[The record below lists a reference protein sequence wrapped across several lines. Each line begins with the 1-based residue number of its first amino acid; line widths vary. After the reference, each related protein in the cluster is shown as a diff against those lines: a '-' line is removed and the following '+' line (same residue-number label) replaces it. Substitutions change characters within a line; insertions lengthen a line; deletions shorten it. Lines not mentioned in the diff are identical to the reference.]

1 MASTA
6 GRLAEDTCE
15 RDWIWE
21 REIEAAPWEE
31 TRRLG
36 AGAWERQFRRIRES
50 SGFYARKWRE
60 AGIGSSFV
68 SLGDLSQLPFTTKDE
83 LRQALDESPPFGSNL
98 CVAPEQVK
106 RVYQTSGT
114 TGTPSVLAL
123 TRGDMESWTTM
134 GTRTYYATGIHEHS
148 SVLTTFGAGPFVAG
162 HTHFVLLRIG
172 TRSVPVA
179 PGDTERVVFGLKA
192 GLADTLLSTASFAQ
206 YLANRAERLEKESP
220 SPLQGRGVEG
230 EGRGTGNLTH
240 VVTGGE
246 PGGGIPAIRDHIQR
260 VLGVTVT
267 EVMGI
272 GDVAPSLFGE
282 CPHQQGMHYC
292 GAGHV
297 WVELIDPDTHEP
309 MDIETGAVG
318 ELVYTTLTRE
328 AMPIVRFRGSDIVR
342 IEGTS
347 CECGRTSF
355 RQRVMGRR
363 DDMFIV
369 RGVNVYPA
377 AILSVV
383 GEFRPRVTGRARVV
397 RKSDATSIEPP
408 IPVEVEVTEHHES
421 DPALV
426 ADIENA
432 IHARLMF
439 RSRVTLVLESD
450 FGEAG
455 YKTNLSRKDSPHSPK
470 TPLPPGERG

>member
-1 MASTA
+1 MEN
-6 GRLAEDTCE
+6 RLPGDTCDK
-15 RDWIWE
+15 DWIWE
-21 REIEAAPWEE
+21 REVETAPWEDV
-31 TRRLG
+31 RRLSV
-36 AGAWERQFRRIRES
+36 GAWERQYRRLRES
-50 SGFYARKWRE
+50 SQFYARKWRE

-68 SLGDLSQLPFTTKDE
+68 SLADLSQLPFTTKQE
-83 LRQALDESPPFGSNL
+83 LKDALDENPPFGSNL
-98 CVAPEQVK
+98 CVGPEQVK

-114 TGTPSVLAL
+114 TGSPSVLAL
-123 TRGDMESWTTM
+123 TRTDMETWTTM

-179 PGDTERVVFGLKA
+179 PGDTERVIFGLRS

-206 YLANRAERLEKESP
+206 YLANRMEKEDR
-220 SPLQGRGVEG
+220 RGDWK
-230 EGRGTGNLTH
+230 LSH

-246 PGGGIPAIRDHIQR
+246 PGGGIPAIRDHIQQS
-260 VLGVTVT
+260 LGVTVT

-272 GDVAPSLFGE
+272 GDIAPSLFGE
-282 CPHQQGMHYC
+282 CTHQQGMHFC

-297 WVELIDPDTHEP
+297 WVELIDPETREP
-309 MDIETGAVG
+309 IEIETGAEG

-328 AMPIVRFRGSDIVR
+328 AMPVVRFLGGDIAR
-342 IEGTS
+342 IEGTT

-355 RQRVMGRR
+355 RQRVIGRR

-369 RGVNVYPA
+369 RGVNVYPT
-377 AILSVV
+377 AILSIV
-383 GEFRPRVTGRARVV
+383 GDFRPRVTGRARVV
-397 RKSDATSIEPP
+397 RPGPQTSIEPP
-408 IPVEVEVTEHHES
+408 IPIEVEVTERHES
-421 DPALV
+421 DPALIGE
-426 ADIENA
+426 IEAA

-439 RSRVTLVLESD
+439 RSRVELVPESE

-455 YKTNLSRKDSPHSPK
+455 YKTRLTISR
-470 TPLPPGERG
+470 

>member
-1 MASTA
+1 MAMSP
-6 GRLAEDTCE
+6 GRLSDDHCE
-15 RDWIWE
+15 KDWIWE
-21 REIEAAPWEE
+21 REVE
-31 TRRLG
+31 TASVDEVQRLG
-36 AGAWERQFRRIRES
+36 GAAWERQYRRLREAS
-50 SGFYARKWRE
+50 PFYARKWRE
-60 AGIGSSFV
+60 AGVGGTFV
-68 SLGDLSQLPFTTKDE
+68 GLKDLANLPFTTKQE
-83 LRQALDESPPFGSNL
+83 LKQALDEDPPFGSNL
-98 CVAPEQVK
+98 CVSPDQVK

-114 TGTPSVLAL
+114 SGSPSVLAL

-179 PGDTERVVFGLKA
+179 PGDTERVVFGLRA

-206 YLANRAERLEKESP
+206 YLANRVEKDTV
-220 SPLQGRGVEG
+220 PLPFRGEGQG
-230 EGRGTGNLTH
+230 EGRGLTH

-272 GDVAPSLFGE
+272 GDIAPSLFGE
-282 CPHQQGMHYC
+282 CPHQQGMHFC

-297 WVELIDPDTHEP
+297 WVELIDPDTRAP
-309 MDIETGAVG
+309 MQIETGAVG
-318 ELVYTTLTRE
+318 EMVYTTLTRE
-328 AMPIVRFRGSDIVR
+328 AMPIVRFLGGDIVR
-342 IEGTS
+342 IEGTA

-355 RQRVMGRR
+355 RQRVLGRR

-369 RGVNVYPA
+369 RGVNVYPT
-377 AILSVV
+377 AILAII
-383 GEFRPRVTGRARVV
+383 GDFRPRVTGRARVI
-397 RKSDATSIEPP
+397 RKGEATSIEPP
-408 IPVEVEVTEHHES
+408 VPVEVEVTERHES
-421 DPALV
+421 DAALV
-426 ADIENA
+426 TAIENA
-432 IHARLMF
+432 IHSRLMF
-439 RSRVTLVLESD
+439 RSKVELVPESD

-455 YKTNLSRKDSPHSPK
+455 YKTKLTVQK
-470 TPLPPGERG
+470 

>member
-1 MASTA
+1 MAVTTN
-6 GRLAEDTCE
+6 RLRGDNCE

-21 REIEAAPWEE
+21 REVEAAPWEE
-31 TRRLG
+31 ARRLSV
-36 AGAWERQFRRIRES
+36 GAWERQYRRIRES
-50 SGFYARKWRE
+50 SPFYARKFRE
-60 AGIGSSFV
+60 AGIGNSFV
-68 SLGDLSQLPFTTKDE
+68 SLADLSNLPFTTKDE
-83 LRQALDESPPFGSNL
+83 LRQALDEEPPFGSNL
-98 CVAPEQVK
+98 CVTPDQVK

-114 TGTPSVLAL
+114 TGAPSVLAL
-123 TRGDMESWTTM
+123 TRGDMETWTVM

-179 PGDTERVVFGLKA
+179 PGDTERVVFGLRA

-206 YLANRAERLEKESP
+206 YLANRLEKDTV
-220 SPLQGRGVEG
+220 PLPFRGEGPG
-230 EGRGTGNLTH
+230 EGRGLTH

-267 EVMGI
+267 EVMRI
-272 GDVAPSLFGE
+272 GDIAPSPFGE
-282 CPHQQGMHYC
+282 CTHQQGMHFC

-297 WVELIDPDTHEP
+297 WVELIDPESQEP
-309 MDIETGAVG
+309 VEIETGAEG

-328 AMPIVRFRGSDIVR
+328 AMPVVRFRGGDIAR

-355 RQRVMGRR
+355 RQRVLGRR

-369 RGVNVYPA
+369 RGVNVYPT
-377 AILSVV
+377 AILAVV
-383 GEFRPRVTGRARVV
+383 GDFRPRVTGRARVI
-397 RKSDATSIEPP
+397 RRGSETSIEPP
-408 IPVEVEVTEHHES
+408 IPVEVEVTERHES
-421 DPALV
+421 DGALV
-426 ADIENA
+426 TEIENA
-432 IHARLMF
+432 IHSRLMF
-439 RSRVTLVLESD
+439 RSKVELVPESE

-455 YKTNLSRKDSPHSPK
+455 YKTRLTVR
-470 TPLPPGERG
+470 R

>member
-1 MASTA
+1 MHARKVNLDNRMATNKLK
-6 GRLAEDTCE
+6 GDDCD

-21 REIEAAPWEE
+21 REVEAASWEE
-31 TRRLG
+31 TRRISV
-36 AGAWERQFRRIRES
+36 GAWERQYRRLRES
-50 SGFYARKWRE
+50 SPFYARKFRE
-60 AGIGSSFV
+60 AGVGSSFV
-68 SLGDLSQLPFTTKDE
+68 SLGDLTQLPFTTKED
-83 LRQALDESPPFGSNL
+83 LKQALDEDPPFGSNL
-98 CVAPEQVK
+98 CVSPEQVK

-114 TGTPSVLAL
+114 SGVPSVLAL
-123 TRGDMESWTTM
+123 TRGDMETWTLM

-179 PGDTERVVFGLKA
+179 PGDTERVIYGLRA

-206 YLANRAERLEKESP
+206 YLANRLEKTDAEP
-220 SPLQGRGVEG
+220 SAIP
-230 EGRGTGNLTH
+230 LTH

-272 GDVAPSLFGE
+272 GDIAPSLFGE
-282 CPHQQGMHYC
+282 CTHQQGMHFC

-297 WVELIDPDTHEP
+297 WVELIDPESREP
-309 MDIETGAVG
+309 VEIETGAEG

-328 AMPIVRFRGSDIVR
+328 AMPVVRFLGGDVVR

-355 RQRVMGRR
+355 RQRVLGRR

-369 RGVNVYPA
+369 RGVNIYPS

-383 GEFRPRVTGRARVV
+383 GDFRPRVTGRARVV
-397 RKSDATSIEPP
+397 REGPQTSIEPP
-408 IPVEVEVTEHHES
+408 IPVEVEVTERHES

-426 ADIENA
+426 AEIEAA
-432 IHARLMF
+432 IHSKLMF
-439 RSRVTLVLESD
+439 RSRVELVPESD

-455 YKTNLSRKDSPHSPK
+455 YKTRLTVR
-470 TPLPPGERG
+470 R